1 MKTLWQDVR
10 YGARAL
16 WKSPGFTLVAAL
28 SIALGIGANTA
39 IFSLVNATLLRRL
52 PVQEPERLAYVFSG
66 QPGGLYSTSSYPDYV
81 DFRDRGGDLF
91 RGLAARGGI
100 SASLGVGDGAD
111 LVTGSIVTGN
121 YFEVLGVS
129 AARGRTITPEDDRA
143 PGAHPV
149 VVLSHGLWQRRFGG
163 GEVVGREVGLN
174 GQSFNVVGVLPAEYT
189 GVDQGRAD
197 DIYVPMSM
205 QAVMRPPRGGY
216 SGEMNPDLLKVR
228 GNRWLFMIGRL
239 KEGVGP
245 EQAQAALA
253 VVSKQLDQSYPET
266 NNDRTVT
273 VTRAEEGDP
282 QSRGSLVSVAGLLL
296 SVVGIVLLIAC
307 ANVANLL
314 LARGAARRKEMAVR
328 LALGASRWRVVRQLL
343 TESVLLSLLG
353 GVAGLMLALWAIDLM
368 KAAPPPAGALP
379 IAPAFTVDL
388 RVLGFTLA
396 LSALTGV
403 LFGLAPALQA
413 SRPDLVPA
421 LKDETVSLDRGRRFS
436 LRSLLVVAQVAL
448 SLVLLVG
455 AGLFLRSVSH
465 ARAIDPGFDAERLL
479 VAQLN
484 INLLRYTRAQGRDFY
499 RQVVER
505 VGALP
510 GVEAVSLARVVAL
523 TGGGSTRGLL
533 LEGQAGE
540 GNDLRSEG
548 ASPSAGNQ
556 TVGVNV
562 VGPNYL
568 KTLGVPLVR
577 GRDFSA
583 ADTEESPNVV
593 LVNEAFAARHL
604 AGQDPLGKRLSFN
617 GARGPW
623 HEIVGVARDSKYYRL
638 GEARTPYVYLPLA
651 QNHETGMA
659 LVVRASGEPAALSG
673 AVRREVQS
681 LEKNLPVTDAR
692 PMTEVIGAALYAAR
706 TGATMLTC
714 FGLLALLLAAV
725 GLYGVMAYSVSRR
738 TREVGIRMALGA
750 RGRDVLRLV
759 LGEALVLVACGVA
772 LGLAG
777 AWAASRLLSGFLYGV
792 STTDPVA
799 FIGTTAVLAAAALL
813 ACLIPARR
821 ATKVDPM
828 VALRYE

>member
-1 MKTLWQDVR
+1 MRTLLQDVR

-16 WKSPGFTLVAAL
+16 WKSPGFALVAAL

-52 PVQEPERLAYVFSG
+52 PVAEPERLAYVFSG
-66 QPGGLYSTSSYPDYV
+66 MPGGLYSTASYPDYQ
-81 DFRDRGGDLF
+81 DFRDNNDVF
-91 RGLAARGGI
+91 EGLAARGGI
-100 SASLGVGDGAD
+100 SASLGDADGAD
-111 LVTGSIVTGN
+111 LVVGSIVTGN

-129 AARGRTITPEDDRA
+129 AARGRAITSEDDRT

-149 VVLSHGLWQRRFGG
+149 VVISHGLWQRRFGG
-163 GEVVGREVGLN
+163 GEVVGREVKLN
-174 GQSFNVVGVLPAEYT
+174 GQQFNVIGVLPAEFT
-189 GVDQGRAD
+189 GIDQGRAD

-205 QAVMRPPRGGY
+205 QALMRPPRGGY

-228 GNRWLFMIGRL
+228 GNRWLWMTGRL
-239 KEGVGP
+239 KRGVEP
-245 EQAQAALA
+245 EQATAALA
-253 VVSKQLDQSYPET
+253 AVSKQLEETYPDT
-266 NNDRTVT
+266 NRGRVVT
-273 VTRAEEGDP
+273 LTRAGEGDP
-282 QSRGSLVSVAGLLL
+282 ESRASLVSVARLLL

-314 LARGAARRKEMAVR
+314 LARASGRRKEMALR

-343 TESVLLSLLG
+343 TESVLLSLAG
-353 GVAGLMLALWAIDLM
+353 GAAGLMLALWAIDLM
-368 KAAPPPAGALP
+368 KAAPPPPGALP
-379 IAPAFTVDL
+379 VAPDFVVDV
-388 RVLGFTLA
+388 RVLFFTLA

-455 AGLFLRSVSH
+455 AGLFLRSVRH
-465 ARAIDPGFDAERLL
+465 ARAIDPGFDADQLL

-484 INLLRYTRAQGRDFY
+484 INLLRYTRAQGREFY

-505 VGALP
+505 VAAQP
-510 GVEAVSLARVVAL
+510 GVESVSLARNVPL
-523 TGGGSTRGLL
+523 TGSASTRGLL

-540 GNDLRSEG
+540 GNDLRSEN
-548 ASPSAGNQ
+548 SAPVNGNS

-562 VGPNYL
+562 VGL
-568 KTLGVPLVR
+568 DFFKTFGVPLMR
-577 GRDFSA
+577 GRDFATS
-583 ADTEESPNVV
+583 DTEESPSVV
-593 LVNEAFAARHL
+593 VVNEAFVARHL

-623 HEIVGVARDSKYYRL
+623 REIVGVARDSKYYTL
-638 GEARTPYVYLPLA
+638 GETRTPFVYLPLA

-659 LVVRASGEPAALSG
+659 LVVRAAGEPSALAAS
-673 AVRREVQS
+673 VRREVQS
-681 LEKNLPVTDAR
+681 LEKNLPVGDAR

-706 TGATMLTC
+706 TGATLLTG
-714 FGLLALLLAAV
+714 FGLLALVLAAV
-725 GLYGVMAYSVSRR
+725 GLYGVMSYSVSRR

-750 RGRDVLRLV
+750 RRADVLRLV
-759 LGEALVLVACGVA
+759 LREAMVLVAFGVA

-777 AWAASRLLSGFLYGV
+777 AWAASRLLAGFLYGV

-799 FIGTTAVLAAAALL
+799 FLGTTAVLVAAALL
-813 ACLIPARR
+813 ACLVPARR

>member
-1 MKTLWQDVR
+1 MRTLWQDVR

-52 PVQEPERLAYVFSG
+52 PVHEPERLANVFSG
-66 QPGGLYSTSSYPDYV
+66 TPGSLYSTASYPDYV
-81 DFRDRGGDLF
+81 DFRDRGGEVF
-91 RGLAARGGI
+91 QGLAARGGI
-100 SASLGVGDGAD
+100 SASLGVGDETD
-111 LVTGSIVTGN
+111 LVVGSIVTGN

-129 AARGRTITPEDDRA
+129 AARGRTLTPEDDLR

-149 VVLSHGLWQRRFGG
+149 VVISHGLWQRRFGG
-163 GEVVGREVGLN
+163 AEVVGREVGLN
-174 GQSFNVVGVLPAEYT
+174 GQQFNIIGVLPAEYT
-189 GVDQGRAD
+189 GVDLGRAD

-216 SGEMNPDLLKVR
+216 SGEMNPDLLKAR
-228 GNRWLFMIGRL
+228 GNRWLWITGRL
-239 KEGVGP
+239 KPGVEP
-245 EQAQAALA
+245 EQARAALA
-253 VVSKQLDQSYPET
+253 VVSKQLDQTYTET
-266 NNDRTVT
+266 NSDRIVT
-273 VTRAEEGDP
+273 LTNAGEGDP
-282 QSRGSLVSVAGLLL
+282 QARGSLVSVAGLLL

-314 LARGAARRKEMAVR
+314 LARASGRRKEMALR

-353 GVAGLMLALWAIDLM
+353 GASGLVLALWAIDLM

-379 IAPAFTVDL
+379 VAPAFTVDV

-455 AGLFLRSVSH
+455 AGLFLRSVGH

-484 INLLRYTRAQGRDFY
+484 INLLRYTRVQGREFY

-510 GVEAVSLARVVAL
+510 GVESVSLARNVAL
-523 TGGGSTRGLL
+523 TGSASTRGLMI
-533 LEGQAGE
+533 EGQTGE
-540 GNDLRSEG
+540 GNDLRSENSG
-548 ASPSAGNQ
+548 PAAGDQ

-562 VGPNYL
+562 VGLSYFQ
-568 KTLGVPLVR
+568 TLGVPLVR
-577 GRDFSA
+577 GRDFSTSDA
-583 ADTEESPNVV
+583 EESPSVV
-593 LVNEAFAARHL
+593 VVNEAFAARHF

-623 HEIVGVARDSKYYRL
+623 REIVGIARDSKYYTL
-638 GEARTPYVYLPLA
+638 GEARTPFVYLPLA

-673 AVRREVQS
+673 VVRREVQS
-681 LEKNLPVTDAR
+681 LERNLPVTDAR
-692 PMTEVIGAALYAAR
+692 PMTEVVGAALYAAR
-706 TGATMLTC
+706 TGATLLTG
-714 FGLLALLLAAV
+714 FGLLALVLAAV
-725 GLYGVMAYSVSRR
+725 GLYGVMAYSVARR

-759 LGEALVLVACGVA
+759 LGEALVLVACGVV

-777 AWAASRLLSGFLYGV
+777 AWAASRLLAGFLYGV

-799 FIGTTAVLAAAALL
+799 FLGTTAVLVAAALL
-813 ACLIPARR
+813 ACFIPARR

>member
-1 MKTLWQDVR
+1 MRTLWQDVR
-10 YGARAL
+10 YAVRTL
-16 WKSPGFTLVAAL
+16 LKSPGFTLVAAL

-52 PVQEPERLAYVFSG
+52 PVAEPERLAYVFSG
-66 QPGGLYSTSSYPDYV
+66 VPGGLYSTASYPDYV
-81 DFRDRGGDLF
+81 DYRDGNNLF
-91 RGLAARGGI
+91 EGLAARGGI
-100 SASLGVGDGAD
+100 SASLGAAEAAD
-111 LVTGSIVTGN
+111 LVGGSIVTGN
-121 YFEVLGVS
+121 YFEVLGVG
-129 AARGRTITPEDDRA
+129 AQLGRTITSDDDRT
-143 PGAHPV
+143 PGGHPV

-163 GEVVGREVGLN
+163 GEVVGRQINLN
-174 GQSFNVVGVLPAEYT
+174 GQSFNIIGVLPAEYT

-197 DIYVPMSM
+197 DIFVPMSM

-228 GNRWLFMIGRL
+228 GNRWLWMIGRL
-239 KEGVGP
+239 KKDVTP
-245 EQAQAALA
+245 EQASAAFTS
-253 VVSKQLDQSYPET
+253 VSKHLAETYPDT
-266 NNDRTVT
+266 NTGRIVT
-273 VTRAEEGDP
+273 LTRAVDGDP
-282 QSRGSLVSVAGLLL
+282 ESRSSLVSVAGLLL

-314 LARGAARRKEMAVR
+314 LARASGRRKEMALR
-328 LALGASRWRVVRQLL
+328 LALGASRWRVMRQLL
-343 TESVLLSLLG
+343 TESLLLALLG
-353 GVAGLMLALWAIDLM
+353 GAAGLVLALWAIDLM

-379 IAPAFTVDL
+379 VAPVFTVDV

-436 LRSLLVVAQVAL
+436 MRNLLVVAQVAL

-455 AGLFLRSVSH
+455 AGLFLRSVNH

-484 INLLRYTRAQGRDFY
+484 INLLRYTRAQGREFY
-499 RQVVER
+499 RQVVEH
-505 VGALP
+505 VASLP
-510 GVEAVSLARVVAL
+510 GVESVSLSRNVAL
-523 TGGGSTRGLL
+523 TGSSSTRGLL
-533 LEGQAGE
+533 VEGQTGE

-548 ASPSAGNQ
+548 GGSAAGDG

-562 VGPNYL
+562 VGLNYF
-568 KTLGVPLVR
+568 KTFGVSLVR
-577 GRDFSA
+577 GRDFGT
-583 ADTEESPNVV
+583 ADTEESPSVV
-593 LVNEAFAARHL
+593 VVNEAFAARHF

-617 GARGPW
+617 GVRGPW
-623 HEIVGVARDSKYYRL
+623 REIVGVARDSKYYTL
-638 GEARTPYVYLPLA
+638 GEGRTPFVYLPLA

-659 LVVRASGEPAALSG
+659 LVVRAAGEPSALSG

-692 PMTEVIGAALYAAR
+692 PMTEVIGTALYAAR
-706 TGATMLTC
+706 TGATLLTG
-714 FGLLALLLAAV
+714 FGLLALVLAAV

-750 RGRDVLRLV
+750 RAADVLRLV
-759 LGEALVLVACGVA
+759 LREALTLVACGVL

-777 AWAASRLLSGFLYGV
+777 AWAASRLLAGFLYGV
-792 STTDPVA
+792 STNDPVT
-799 FIGTTAVLAAAALL
+799 FLGTTAVLVAAALL
-813 ACLIPARR
+813 ACFVPARR